1 MGDVEER
8 RIMRHIFYS
17 LILLAGLAMGGISP
31 AQAQQ
36 TANPAIQSTINQQF
50 DAFRAGDFGKA
61 FDLASPMIKGIFGT
75 AENFGRM
82 VQNGYP
88 MVYRPDSVRMLELR
102 DVNGKLWQKVMVT
115 DASGATHL
123 LDYEMIQT
131 EGGWQINAVVL
142 LPQPDLAA

>member
-1 MGDVEER
+1 
-8 RIMRHIFYS
+8 
-17 LILLAGLAMGGISP
+17 
-31 AQAQQ
+31 
-36 TANPAIQSTINQQF
+36 
-50 DAFRAGDFGKA
+50 
-61 FDLASPMIKGIFGT
+61 MIKGIFGT